1 MCIVHSVIAHNSF
14 HNMFTVRVFK
24 ALWLNNWTRCGHCK
38 HVFIALQVLIS
49 LPLIKLSVFCV
60 DFEGL
65 PIDTS
70 LFSGHALMRIVQLN
84 RLVDF
89 ITESLEQEGSFY
101 LIP

>member
-1 MCIVHSVIAHNSF
+1 M
-14 HNMFTVRVFK
+14 
-24 ALWLNNWTRCGHCK
+24 
-38 HVFIALQVLIS
+38 
-49 LPLIKLSVFCV
+49 

-70 LFSGHALMRIVQLN
+70 LFSGHALMSIVQLNN